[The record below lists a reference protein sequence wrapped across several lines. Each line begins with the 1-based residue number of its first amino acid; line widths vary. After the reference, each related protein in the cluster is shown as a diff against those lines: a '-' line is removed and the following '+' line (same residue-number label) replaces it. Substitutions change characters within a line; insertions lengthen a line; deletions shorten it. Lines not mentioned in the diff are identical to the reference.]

1 MEVATITTPMEK
13 MHLRLSLFILA
24 YYDLE
29 GKVIHVVGGMH
40 CDICYGSV
48 MGEGRMWGFGDIK
61 D

>member
-1 MEVATITTPMEK
+1 MEK